1 MGLAMA
7 YVANVSKFNFSP
19 VSGAIQL
26 RRYQAYTLAPFTGTL
41 VSLFQEIQIK
51 MMPRGYFKS

>member
-1 MGLAMA
+1 MWQMCP
-7 YVANVSKFNFSP
+7 NSTSP
-19 VSGAIQL
+19 LCLELIHL

>member
-19 VSGAIQL
+19 VSGANTSEEIPGL
-26 RRYQAYTLAPFTGTL
+26 HSSTLHRHLSEPLPGNTN
-41 VSLFQEIQIK
+41 
-51 MMPRGYFKS
+51 